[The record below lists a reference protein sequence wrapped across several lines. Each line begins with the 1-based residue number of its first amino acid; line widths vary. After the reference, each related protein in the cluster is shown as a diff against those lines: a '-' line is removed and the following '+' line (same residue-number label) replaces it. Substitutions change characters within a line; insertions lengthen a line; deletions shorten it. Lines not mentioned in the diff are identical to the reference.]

1 MGLTNNLGKLSNMI
15 TSTGSAVSM
24 SGTLTLATTSL
35 TGTLQFGTSTAATIG
50 YDAGAG
56 LMSFNIGAGAAAS
69 SPYYQFSSDGSAK
82 VTILKGGNV
91 GIGTANPQA
100 ALHITGA
107 ISSAPT
113 ADGVLL
119 GVQSDFAVIHLNG
132 SASTGSLIDFSTN
145 GTDRKGRIEYN
156 NVTNDMIFSTNA
168 SQKLTITSAGNV
180 GIGTTSTSAKTEIRG
195 NGNRA
200 INTNGTLFVTS
211 GGTPA
216 QGTEEGAQ
224 ISFGA
229 WLNGDLGNPYPVAG
243 IKGVTE
249 SNTTDINKGALI
261 FATMNSTVLAERMRI
276 GSNGNAAIG
285 DTNTTYGKLYLNG
298 YGAPNSLMTQP
309 VLIASSGA
317 NAVQLGS
324 DGTHALIGAGNSGS
338 SLILL
343 SRASGEYTQA
353 IVIASN
359 NTVKINNLGSGT
371 VSATSGVL
379 STSSDMNLKV
389 EDGFINNALEK
400 VLNLKPKYFHWK
412 EESGLPT
419 DIRQLGFYAQ
429 EVNEA
434 LGEEAASRP
443 KDENDK
449 WGIYDRSII
458 AMLTKAIQE
467 LNEKLIRNNIN

>member
-1 MGLTNNLGKLSNMI
+1 MGLSNNLGKLSNMI

-24 SGTLTLATTSL
+24 SGTLTLATTQYI
-35 TGTLQFGTSTAATIG
+35 GNLQFGTSSAATLG
-50 YDAGAG
+50 YDAGSG
-56 LMSFNIGAGAAAS
+56 LMSFNIGAGAVAA
-69 SPYYQFSSDGSAK
+69 SPYYQFSADGSAR

-91 GIGTANPQA
+91 GIDTSSPVNKLQVNSTSGDGMFLTSYLTTSGA
-100 ALHITGA
+100 ADTGA
-107 ISSAPT
+107 ILGFGIY
-113 ADGVLL
+113 DGVNNRDAAIIKGLKE
-119 GVQSDFAVIHLNG
+119 
-132 SASTGSLIDFSTN
+132 N
-145 GTDRKGRIEYN
+145 GTSGNY
-156 NVTNDMIFSTNA
+156 A
-168 SQKLTITSAGNV
+168 SYMSFFTRANGASPTERMRITSAGNV
-180 GIGTTSTSAKTEIRG
+180 GIGTITPSYKLDVVSLGSPSARV
-195 NGNRA
+195 R
-200 INTNGTLFVTS
+200 
-211 GGTPA
+211 
-216 QGTEEGAQ
+216 
-224 ISFGA
+224 
-229 WLNGDLGNPYPVAG
+229 NGDLGGTATLLLETANNFSGTCQTYIQCIGSTGTGLSNLTFGTAG
-243 IKGVTE
+243 ASGDST
-249 SNTTDINKGALI
+249 
-261 FATMNSTVLAERMRI
+261 ATERMRI
-276 GSNGNAAIG
+276 ASNGNTAIG
-285 DTNTTYGKLYLNG
+285 ATDTTYAKLYVVG
-298 YGAPNSLMTQP
+298 YGTANSLMTQP
-309 VLIASSGA
+309 VLTASSGA